1 MKRNRIIVAVLV
13 TILMVT
19 GCAVSNNDTKKKT
32 DEKVSVK
39 KQDKSKSKKK
49 RQKRKPKKQKKP
61 RKKHRKNRKLR
72 QVRLKRHQLLRGF
85 RVCLQMRSCGILQ
98 VRI

>member
-19 GCAVSNNDTKKKT
+19 GCAVSNNDTKKKA

-39 KQDKSKSKKK
+39 KQYKFKSKKK
-49 RQKRKPKKQKKP
+49 ETKKKAKETKEAKEEPSQEQETQAS
-61 RKKHRKNRKLR
+61 
-72 QVRLKRHQLLRGF
+72 QVEETPVVTDISSLYTDEELLA
-85 RVCLQMRSCGILQ
+85 
-98 VRI
+98 

>member
-13 TILMVT
+13 TMLMVT

-39 KQDKSKSKKK
+39 KQDKSKTKKK
-49 RQKRKPKKQKKP
+49 EAIPESQRNKRSQ
-61 RKKHRKNRKLR
+61 
-72 QVRLKRHQLLRGF
+72 G
-85 RVCLQMRSCGILQ
+85 RSIARTGNSGKSGSRNACCYGDFEY
-98 VRI
+98 VYR

>member
-13 TILMVT
+13 TMLMVT

-39 KQDKSKSKKK
+39 KQDKSK
-49 RQKRKPKKQKKP
+49 
-61 RKKHRKNRKLR
+61 
-72 QVRLKRHQLLRGF
+72 
-85 RVCLQMRSCGILQ
+85 
-98 VRI
+98 

>member
-1 MKRNRIIVAVLV
+1 
-13 TILMVT
+13 MVT

-39 KQDKSKSKKK
+39 KQTNPNQRKK

-72 QVRLKRHQLLRGF
+72 QVRLKKHQLLRVF
-85 RVCLQMRSCGILQ
+85 RVCLQMMSCLLMLMEL
-98 VRI
+98 